1 MLDILPMSAVDM
13 VGSVSVGALY
23 KYAPEAVFVKAGYVD
38 VVQAVGD
45 MSKSWF
51 TFGTVISAAQHGMA

>member
-1 MLDILPMSAVDM
+1 MLDILPMSAVDA

-23 KYAPEAVFVKAGYVD
+23 KYAPEAVFINAGYVD
-38 VVQAVGD
+38 VVQADGD

-51 TFGTVISAAQHGMA
+51 TFGTVVPAA